1 MGRITREMADNA
13 AEQLAKSAY
22 DKKIEKAQI
31 ELKTKLEGIITKYI
45 PGPIIMMMGE
55 YGNIIEKT
63 GRIYIQDG
71 KGNCSYYHDNSIN
84 IPPLKTI
91 TVSVDDYKDIKR
103 TYDLLN
109 SLIGTRRKYK
119 TDVSDALCLSIR
131 TEKRCSEDF
140 PEALPYLNFSGTTA
154 IARKFDDLRAV
165 LHDTTM
171 D

>member
-22 DKKIEKAQI
+22 DKKIEDAQI

-45 PGPIIMMMGE
+45 PEPIIMMMSE
-55 YGNIIEKT
+55 YGDIFEKA
-63 GRIYIQDG
+63 GRIYIHDG
-71 KGNCSYYHDNSIN
+71 KGNYSYYHESSIN

-91 TVSVDDYKDIKR
+91 TVSVDDYNDVKR

-109 SLIGTRRKYK
+109 SLIGARRKYK
-119 TDVSDALCLSIR
+119 TDVSDALCLSLR

-154 IARKFDDLRAV
+154 VARKCDDLRAV
-165 LHDTTM
+165 LHQNM
-171 D
+171 

>member
-1 MGRITREMADNA
+1 MADNA
-13 AEQLAKSAY
+13 AEQLAKNAY
-22 DKKIEKAQI
+22 DKKIEKTQI
-31 ELKTKLEGIITKYI
+31 ELETKLDGIITKYI
-45 PGPIIMMMGE
+45 PEPIIMMMGE
-55 YGNIIEKT
+55 YGNIIEKASKICIHD
-63 GRIYIQDG
+63 GR
-71 KGNCSYYHDNSIN
+71 GNYSYYYDTSIN

-91 TVSVDDYKDIKR
+91 TVSVDDYRDIKR

-165 LHDTTM
+165 LHDTIM